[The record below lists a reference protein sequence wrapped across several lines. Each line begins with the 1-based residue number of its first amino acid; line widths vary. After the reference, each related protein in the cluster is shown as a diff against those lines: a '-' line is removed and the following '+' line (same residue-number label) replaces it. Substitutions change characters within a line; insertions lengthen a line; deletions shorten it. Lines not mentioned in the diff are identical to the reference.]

1 VAPKLTNFT
10 KQGWLQTNGSFKASF
25 LSPYLLDNSQY
36 MQGYTHDSVLTTVM
50 YKHMLTIGLYK
61 QILTCGQSKMPTDEA
76 KGEKESYSLF
86 CLILL

>member
-1 VAPKLTNFT
+1 
-10 KQGWLQTNGSFKASF
+10 
-25 LSPYLLDNSQY
+25 
-36 MQGYTHDSVLTTVM
+36 MQGCTHDSVLTTVM